1 MGDQM
6 KGMVLES
13 LMVRKSSALQSVGLK
28 KEMVRAP
35 QKVLR
40 TVRKRVPATA
50 VALVCKTEARTG
62 KVSEFLWVPQSDLV
76 S

>member
-1 MGDQM
+1 MM
-6 KGMVLES
+6 EKVLEP

-28 KEMVRAP
+28 MEMVRAP

-50 VALVCKTEARTG
+50 EALVCKTEARTG

>member
-1 MGDQM
+1 
-6 KGMVLES
+6 
-13 LMVRKSSALQSVGLK
+13 
-28 KEMVRAP
+28 
-35 QKVLR
+35 
-40 TVRKRVPATA
+40 VRKRVPATA